1 MQEAQNRSQDEN
13 AACSQQLREQ
23 YHDQC
28 SLNTSKTQGGIA
40 ENIPL
45 SQQDALADTG
55 RPSAATD

>member
-45 SQQDALADTG
+45 SQQQG
-55 RPSAATD
+55 RN

>member
-13 AACSQQLREQ
+13 AACSQQLR
-23 YHDQC
+23 DQC